1 MGDGESDL
9 YTGSWSLMGGIV
21 GAPKGRNEVNSNK
34 TGNKN
39 KLLTGEPLVY
49 FNFVCV
55 FKIIFYNNAS

>member
-1 MGDGESDL
+1 
-9 YTGSWSLMGGIV
+9 MGGIV

-55 FKIIFYNNAS
+55 FKIIFYNNASYNF